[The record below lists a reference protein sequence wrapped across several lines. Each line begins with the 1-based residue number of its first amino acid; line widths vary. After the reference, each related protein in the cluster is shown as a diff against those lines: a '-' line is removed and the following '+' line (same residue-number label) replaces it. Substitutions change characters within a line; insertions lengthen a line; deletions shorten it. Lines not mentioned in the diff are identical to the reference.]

1 MADEILKNLNPRQKQ
16 AVTIIE
22 GPILILAGP
31 GSGKTRVLTH
41 RLAYLIN
48 SGISPAHILA
58 VTFTNKAADEMRR
71 RVVSLLADADK
82 RRFSRPSSSAADSRR
97 NSAPISVLPKAQ
109 NQRRSAILPFMGT
122 FHSFGLRILRNEIDK
137 LGYKKTFVIYDE
149 DDQISLIKQ
158 IVQNLEINKD
168 QFPAKKVSSTISALK
183 SEYVDSITYEKTAQ
197 EYFEKTI
204 GKIYSEYQKELKKKN
219 ALDFDDLIMLLVRI
233 FEEFPEILKKYQEK
247 FKYILVDEYQDTDP
261 IQYRLIKLLSSRYK
275 NLCVVGDDAQSI
287 YSFRNADF
295 RNILNFEKDYPQAKV
310 ITLDQ
315 NYRSTQN
322 ILDAAS
328 KVISKN
334 VYQKPKNLWTENP
347 AGPLISIVETFDEK
361 SEAEFIVKKI
371 KEFLKQGYKLNDF
384 AVFYR
389 TNAQSRAIEE
399 ALIRHHISYK
409 LIGAIRFYQRK
420 EIKDLVS
427 YLKFILSDDPI
438 SLERIINVPPRGIGK
453 ITFEKIIKQGL
464 EKAAKEKS
472 EINEFYNLIKEAKK
486 LTAKEPLSQVLKFIL
501 RQTKYKD
508 FLKKTY
514 GDNILQA
521 GIPEDEVRWQ
531 NLEELINVSSDYDK
545 IKPPQGLIEFL
556 EKTSLLSDADEVNE
570 QKEVVHLMTLHTAK
584 GLEFPIIFIIGCEE
598 GILPHSRSLINP
610 LDIEEERRLFYV
622 GITRSK
628 IHLHLILS
636 RLRTSWGMKE
646 ANPPSRFLTEIP
658 EELIKFE
665 EFSREDNEDIIDF

>member
-1 MADEILKNLNPRQKQ
+1 
-16 AVTIIE
+16 
-22 GPILILAGP
+22 
-31 GSGKTRVLTH
+31 
-41 RLAYLIN
+41 
-48 SGISPAHILA
+48 
-58 VTFTNKAADEMRR
+58 
-71 RVVSLLADADK
+71 
-82 RRFSRPSSSAADSRR
+82 
-97 NSAPISVLPKAQ
+97 
-109 NQRRSAILPFMGT
+109 
-122 FHSFGLRILRNEIDK
+122 
-137 LGYKKTFVIYDE
+137 
-149 DDQISLIKQ
+149 
-158 IVQNLEINKD
+158 
-168 QFPAKKVSSTISALK
+168 
-183 SEYVDSITYEKTAQ
+183 
-197 EYFEKTI
+197 
-204 GKIYSEYQKELKKKN
+204 
-219 ALDFDDLIMLLVRI
+219 
-233 FEEFPEILKKYQEK
+233 
-247 FKYILVDEYQDTDP
+247 
-261 IQYRLIKLLSSRYK
+261 
-275 NLCVVGDDAQSI
+275 
-287 YSFRNADF
+287 
-295 RNILNFEKDYPQAKV
+295 
-310 ITLDQ
+310 
-315 NYRSTQN
+315 
-322 ILDAAS
+322 
-328 KVISKN
+328 
-334 VYQKPKNLWTENP
+334 
-347 AGPLISIVETFDEK
+347 
-361 SEAEFIVKKI
+361 
-371 KEFLKQGYKLNDF
+371 LNDF

-399 ALIRHHISYK
+399 ALIRHHIPYK

-427 YLKFILSDDPI
+427 YLRFILSDDPI
-438 SLERIINVPPRGIGK
+438 SLERIINVPTRGIGK
-453 ITFEKIIKQGL
+453 VTFEKIIKQGL

-472 EINEFYNLIKEAKK
+472 EINDFYKLIKQGRQIIN
-486 LTAKEPLSQVLKFIL
+486 KEPLSNVLKFIL

-545 IKPPQGLIEFL
+545 LKPPQGLIEFL
-556 EKTSLLSDADEVNE
+556 EKTSLLSDADEINE